1 MSFNCEV
8 LHVKNQ
14 FEFNFFFFKMSFKF
28 QLSKSIRTKPTTF
41 LKNIFLADYGLGEF
55 LLAIDFLFF
64 NYFFKKDKRLGEIQI
79 NVLTNNIFNLNIN
92 FIQRKV

>member
-1 MSFNCEV
+1 MSNLNCQNLSE
-8 LHVKNQ
+8 LNQ
-14 FEFNFFFFKMSFKF
+14 P
-28 QLSKSIRTKPTTF
+28 LF

-79 NVLTNNIFNLNIN
+79 NVLTNNLFNLNIN